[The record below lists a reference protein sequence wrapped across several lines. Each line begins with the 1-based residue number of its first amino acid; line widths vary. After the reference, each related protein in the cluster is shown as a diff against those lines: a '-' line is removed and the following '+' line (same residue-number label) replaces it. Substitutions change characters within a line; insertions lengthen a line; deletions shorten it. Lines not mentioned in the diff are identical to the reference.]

1 MVETGTELFQ
11 QGLEM
16 LKKGKFQTAIDFFDK
31 FIENTTIL
39 NTVIAKNNFGLS
51 EWEYINEISNCEKKI
66 NSKKTSFK
74 GLLALSLVFK
84 IVGNNDRRFM
94 FLKQALKI
102 DSNNYRIWKEYAETS
117 FKLGNMR
124 NALQYFQEAI
134 NFNPSDSFSLE
145 GIGLCYYYLDEPIK
159 AVQPLKKALSFDE
172 QNHAILNHLAFI
184 LSELGELDEAY
195 NYIKTALKLD
205 ENNNVYLDTL
215 ACILFLQEKY
225 NESLKIFEKILE
237 NKPNEWEVSWDI
249 LTNLYNNL
257 GLHAKAKQL
266 EEKLL
271 I

>member
-1 MVETGTELFQ
+1 MVETGLELFQ
-11 QGLEM
+11 NGLES
-16 LKKGKFQTAIDFFDK
+16 LKEGKFQSAIDFFDQ
-31 FIENTTIL
+31 FIQKTSEI
-39 NTVIAKNNFGLS
+39 NTVIAKNSFGLS
-51 EWEYINEISNCEKKI
+51 EWEFINEISHCEKKL
-66 NSKKTSFK
+66 NSGKTPFN

-94 FLKQALKI
+94 FLKKALKI
-102 DSNNYRIWKEYAETS
+102 DSNNHRIWREYAETS
-117 FKLGNMR
+117 FQLGDMR

-134 NFNPSDSFSLE
+134 NFEPNDSFSLE

-159 AVQPLKKALSFDE
+159 AVQPLQKALTFDAR
-172 QNHAILNHLAFI
+172 NHVILNHLAFI
-184 LSELGELDEAY
+184 LSELGELDEAFKHIQ
-195 NYIKTALKLD
+195 NALELD
-205 ENNNVYLDTL
+205 KDNNIYLDTF

-225 NESLKIFEKILE
+225 EESLKTFEKILN

-249 LTNLYNNL
+249 LTNLYNIM